1 MVLEKTLQ
9 SLLDFKEIKAVNP
22 KGNQPWIF
30 IERAEADAEAEALI
44 LWPPDVKSWIIRKDP
59 NARKDWRQEEKGM
72 TQDEMVGWHLRL
84 YGQQSEQ
91 AQGYSEGQGSL
102 VCCSPWGCKESDTNE
117 WLNNNKIRLSQFF
130 KVIIRSFISSNK
142 LYTVLTHISW
152 VLSKK
157 FTYLSKLTWANAA
170 VKAPS
175 STTWA
180 NLAHASAAA
189 HLKRGLGLS
198 KAPITNART
207 GLLTSSGP
215 KCPLEPA
222 TYWNM

>member
-1 MVLEKTLQ
+1 MWRAESLEKTQMLG
-9 SLLDFKEIKAVNP
+9 KTEGK
-22 KGNQPWIF
+22 
-30 IERAEADAEAEALI
+30 R
-44 LWPPDVKSWIIRKDP
+44 R
-59 NARKDWRQEEKGM
+59 R
-72 TQDEMVGWHLRL
+72 GWHRMRWLDGISDSMDNSLSKLRDIVKDREVWCAAVHGVAKSQIWL
-84 YGQQSEQ
+84 
-91 AQGYSEGQGSL
+91 
-102 VCCSPWGCKESDTNE
+102 SDWTTT
-117 WLNNNKIRLSQFF
+117 KYAFLSFF
-130 KVIIRSFISSNK
+130 QVIIRSFVSSNK
-142 LYTVLTHISW
+142 LYTVLTCISW

-207 GLLTSSGP
+207 GFLTSSGP